1 MAYHN
6 REKEITNILKN
17 HERKAN
23 QLLRLAQSSRLLD
36 TFNKIWVSIEN
47 KELPNFVSK
56 NVMDFNVADIK
67 SEINDWIK
75 DLKECQENARRKFE
89 SMEDPTPEDLRKRNN
104 ISSDAVL
111 LISQYENL
119 KNGID
124 QVEQDFSNVAR

>member
-1 MAYHN
+1 
-6 REKEITNILKN
+6 
-17 HERKAN
+17 
-23 QLLRLAQSSRLLD
+23 
-36 TFNKIWVSIEN
+36 
-47 KELPNFVSK
+47 
-56 NVMDFNVADIK
+56 MDFNVADIK

-119 KNGID
+119 KMALIRWNKI
-124 QVEQDFSNVAR
+124 SAMSPAPTAPRCAKL